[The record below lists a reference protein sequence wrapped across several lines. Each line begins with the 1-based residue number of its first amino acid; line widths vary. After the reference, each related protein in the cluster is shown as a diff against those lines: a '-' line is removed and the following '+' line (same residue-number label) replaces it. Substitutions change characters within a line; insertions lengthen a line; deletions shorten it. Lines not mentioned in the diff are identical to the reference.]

1 MVSEKT
7 VKFGKIKVQICL
19 HEVNFKTLYA
29 SIWIW
34 RSKPKTDGASGHTC
48 DFIVDLSVPVVAFRI
63 FDSNENDVRLLTMLR
78 SALSCP
84 FSF

>member
-1 MVSEKT
+1 MKRFLNLA
-7 VKFGKIKVQICL
+7 KLKYFFFLL

-29 SIWIW
+29 LIWIC
-34 RSKPKTDGASGHTC
+34 RSKPEIDGAPVTTY
-48 DFIVDLSVPVVAFRI
+48 DFIVGLSGPVVAFRI

-78 SALSCP
+78 SALSSP